1 MNDKSTDLV
10 TTEDTTT
17 ELAITSAASIAMHE
31 VQGAITVARRFPRNE
46 DAAYGKIMKSCERP
60 AFAAVA
66 RYRFP
71 RGGKQVEG
79 PSIKMALEMARNWGN
94 IRYGLDILTEDDES
108 RTIRGWAWD
117 LETNVRTHFDDHF
130 KKLVQRKITVNGKKE
145 TQWIV
150 PDERDLRELS
160 NRRGAICVR
169 NAILQL
175 MPPDIAE
182 DAADA
187 VKKTL
192 RGDIAD
198 NKGDH
203 AKRVIRAFG
212 TLNVAVEDLEAFLG
226 HPLSHASDSEIENL
240 RTIYKSIDDGNSA
253 WHEYAKTTTPEDTGA
268 ATMDDLAGKPAKKP
282 RKTKAK
288 TEPESDDAEFQAA
301 SDADNNN
308 QGESGS

>member
-1 MNDKSTDLV
+1 MNDKSTEPV
-10 TTEDTTT
+10 PVEETTT
-17 ELAITSAASIAMHE
+17 ELAVTSQAAMATQE
-31 VQGAITVARRFPRNE
+31 VQGAILIARKFPRNE
-46 DAAYGKIMKSCERP
+46 DAAYGKIMKTCERP

-117 LETNVRTHFDDHF
+117 METNVRTHFDDHF
-130 KKLVQRKITVNGKKE
+130 KKLIQRKVSKGGTKE

-187 VKKTL
+187 VKQTL
-192 RGDIAD
+192 RGDIGA

-203 AKRVIRAFG
+203 AKRIIRAFG
-212 TLNVAVEDLEAFLG
+212 TLNVNVDDLEAYLG
-226 HPLSHASDSEIENL
+226 HPLSHASDKEIENL

-253 WHEYAKTTTPEDTGA
+253 WHEYAKTATPEGTGA
-268 ATMDDLAGKPAKKP
+268 ATMDDLTGTAKRQPSSKKK
-282 RKTKAK
+282 KTA
-288 TEPESDDAEFQAA
+288 TAADAEFEAA
-301 SDADNNN
+301 SQAEQEND
-308 QGESGS
+308 E